1 MRLNSKQISLYT
13 GGSFIVDPIDASK
26 LACGI
31 CWDSRELVPDDVFVA
46 LPGQRVDGHR
56 FVDDALRKGAAVV
69 LVTDRPD
76 AESCLLAKEMG
87 AAIIEVSNSA
97 NAIADLAR
105 EWRARLRGHV
115 IAITGSSGKTTTKNL
130 VRDVL
135 EASFSVVAT
144 SGNQNNELGVPKT
157 ILDADINTEVIVLEM
172 GMRGFG
178 QIRALCDLALPDMG
192 IITNI
197 GEAHLE
203 LLKTKENIAR
213 AKAELF
219 CALPQNRGIAFM
231 NRSDEYAD
239 FVSDLAQLESRQ
251 VRLVYYDVLEEA
263 GSKPDPANSDGF
275 EKEYGVQGAWAD
287 GVILDPSG
295 CPCFTLHLGEEEI
308 AATLPLRGIHN
319 VYNAVSA
326 ASVGAVLGMDLET
339 IVAALKKARIE
350 CGRQELVKAR
360 GGFTIINDSYNANP
374 DSMRAALMMFSS
386 MEVEGRRV
394 AVLGDMAELGDAAY
408 ACHERIGEL
417 LAGLPIDQLICIGD
431 LSCAIVSTAAKHGM
445 EDKKITHLRSIPAIL
460 EELETS
466 LRPGDAVLVKGS
478 RCMGLER
485 VVGGLIN

>member
-87 AAIIEVSNSA
+87 AAIIEVSNTA
-97 NAIADLAR
+97 NAITDLAR
-105 EWRARLRGHV
+105 AWRARLRGQV

-135 EASFSVVAT
+135 KASFSVVAT

-157 ILDADINTEVIVLEM
+157 ILDAEVETEVIVLEM

-178 QIRALCDLALPDMG
+178 QIRSLCELALPDMG

-197 GEAHLE
+197 GQAHLE
-203 LLKTKENIAR
+203 LLETRENIAR

-219 CALPQNRGIAFM
+219 CALPSGRGIAFM
-231 NRSDEYAD
+231 NRSDAFAGFICD
-239 FVSDLAQLESRQ
+239 VAQLAPRH
-251 VRLVYYDVLEEA
+251 VRLVNYDVFLEAATKPACADA
-263 GSKPDPANSDGF
+263 GESG
-275 EKEYGVQGAWAD
+275 EGYGQWGAWAD
-287 GVILDPSG
+287 GLSLDAAG
-295 CPCFTLHLGEEEI
+295 CPRFMLHCGDREI
-308 AATLPLRGIHN
+308 EATLPLRGVHN
-319 VYNAVSA
+319 VYNAVAA
-326 ASVGAVLGMDLET
+326 ASVGAVFGMGLET
-339 IVAALKKARIE
+339 IAEALSQASIE
-350 CGRQELVKAR
+350 CGRQEFLLAR
-360 GGFTIINDSYNANP
+360 GGFTIIHDAYNANP

-386 MEVEGRRV
+386 MEVAGRRF
-394 AVLGDMAELGDAAY
+394 AVLGDMAELGEAAT
-408 ACHERIGEL
+408 ACHEGIGKL
-417 LAGLPIDQLICIGD
+417 LAGLPIEQAICIGE
-431 LSCAIVSTAAKHGM
+431 LSCAIVLAARAFGM
-445 EDKKITHLRSIPAIL
+445 EEKRIRHVSSIPAVL
-460 EELETS
+460 EELELS
-466 LRPGDAVLVKGS
+466 LLPGDAVLVKGS
-478 RCMGLER
+478 RSMGLER
-485 VVGGLIN
+485 VVGGLAT